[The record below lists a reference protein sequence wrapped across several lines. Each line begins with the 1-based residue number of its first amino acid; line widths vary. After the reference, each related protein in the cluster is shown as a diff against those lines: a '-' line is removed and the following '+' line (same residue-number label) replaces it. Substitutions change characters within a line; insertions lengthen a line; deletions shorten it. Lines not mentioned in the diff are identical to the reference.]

1 MNTLNFSIAAV
12 ERETGLSKDVL
23 RMWERRYGFP
33 QPERDANGERLYPPA
48 QLDRL
53 RLIKRLM
60 DRGHRPGKLIA
71 ASDDELASLAPRRTA
86 SRPPAVAEATEDLG
100 DLLALIKQHDAAGY
114 QQALQQRLARQ
125 GFQHFVQDTVA
136 PLTRQVGEAWEDGRI
151 EVFEEHLFTELTKR
165 LLRQAIATL
174 PGGSRSPRVV
184 LTTVPD
190 EQHVLGL
197 LMVEGLF
204 ALEGAECIPLGTQ
217 MPLREICRAAVA
229 HQADIVALSFSTAFP
244 CRQVSSVLAQLRQM
258 LPSNIAL
265 WVGGRGTAGHSTGE
279 DFRVLYSLDDGRL
292 PDTERMI
299 NAWSGRSVDRRFP
312 CAASVPDPDERVDPR
327 GRAGPG
333 PSGGS
338 RRRGDEFR
346 RARPALIRWR
356 SGLEYHPGLIRRT
369 Q

>member
-1 MNTLNFSIAAV
+1 MNTPNFNIAAV

-33 QPERDANGERLYPPA
+33 QPERDANGERLYPTA

-60 DRGHRPGKLIA
+60 DQGHRPGKLIA
-71 ASDDELASLAPRRTA
+71 ASPEELGQLAPRRAASLPALVTA
-86 SRPPAVAEATEDLG
+86 GSEDLG

-114 QQALQQRLARQ
+114 QQAMQQRLARQ

-136 PLTRQVGEAWEDGRI
+136 PLTQQVGEAWEDGRF

-174 PGGSRSPRVV
+174 PGGSRSPRIV

-217 MPLREICRAAVA
+217 MPLREIGRAAEA
-229 HQADIVALSFSTAFP
+229 HQADIVALSFSTAFAR
-244 CRQVSSVLAQLRQM
+244 RQLAGVLAQLRQL
-258 LPSNIAL
+258 LPPGIAL
-265 WVGGRGTAGHSTGE
+265 WIGGQGTSGQTGNA
-279 DFRVLYSLDDGRL
+279 DCRVLHSLDDAL
-292 PDTERMI
+292 TSLAE
-299 NAWSGRSVDRRFP
+299 W
-312 CAASVPDPDERVDPR
+312 
-327 GRAGPG
+327 RA
-333 PSGGS
+333 
-338 RRRGDEFR
+338 EHHQ
-346 RARPALIRWR
+346 
-356 SGLEYHPGLIRRT
+356 E
-369 Q
+369 